1 MECETLLREAL
12 AGFERVLDPSESMI
26 GEMLSD
32 IATLLDDRG
41 NLAEALAFGARAIE
55 HFQQHQGSDSWYT
68 NAERLVQA
76 QRLISD

>member
-32 IATLLDDRG
+32 IATMLDDRG

-55 HFQQHQGSDSWYT
+55 HFQQHQGFDSWYT